1 MQRVEPYATPTRIPH
16 LPEDTI
22 WINDTVPAGRKE
34 LQGRVLLFDIW
45 DYTCINCLRT
55 LPYLREWYHRYQH
68 LDFIL
73 IGIHTP
79 EFPFAKEPENVR
91 RAVQRLG
98 IRWPVVLDNDQAIW
112 TAFANRYWPTKYIA
126 DRSGYLRY
134 WHAGEGRYQQLEKAI
149 QELLNE
155 GEAELELPEIM
166 SPVRTEDETGSI
178 CQPTT
183 PELQADSL
191 GNPLSV
197 DRPDPSM
204 SYSLPESIEPGKFYL
219 EGDWVSV
226 PFGHSLRGRHGRIV
240 LKYEAARCN
249 AVLDGELEHPHEQIP
264 VRIQLDGQPLPEE
277 CFGQDILQ
285 REGYTLLRM
294 DSPRLYAL
302 VEQPAI
308 ERHTLTLEITAPGL
322 TFYSFS
328 FESCASDKKNPQSN
342 SEV

>member
-1 MQRVEPYATPTRIPH
+1 MQHVEPYATPTRIPH
-16 LPEDTI
+16 MPEDTI

-55 LPYLREWYHRYQH
+55 LPYLREWHQRYQH

-134 WHAGEGRYQQLEKAI
+134 RHAGEGRYQQLEQAL
-149 QELLNE
+149 QGLLNE
-155 GEAELELPEIM
+155 DEAELELPEIM
-166 SPVRTEDETGSI
+166 DPVRMEDETGSV

-183 PELQADSL
+183 PELLADSL

-197 DRPDPSM
+197 DGPKPSKP
-204 SYSLPESIEPGKFYL
+204 YSLPESIEPGKFYL

-226 PFGHSLRGRHGRIV
+226 PFGHSLRSRQGRIV
-240 LKYEAARCN
+240 LNYEAARCN
-249 AVLDGELEHPHEQIP
+249 AVLNGELEHPHEHIP
-264 VRIQLDGQPLPEE
+264 VRIQQDGQPLPREKGIH
-277 CFGQDILQ
+277 CSGWIPLAYTPSSNILRLNSTCLHWRSPHQD
-285 REGYTLLRM
+285 
-294 DSPRLYAL
+294 
-302 VEQPAI
+302 
-308 ERHTLTLEITAPGL
+308 
-322 TFYSFS
+322 
-328 FESCASDKKNPQSN
+328 
-342 SEV
+342 